1 MDRVWRA
8 FVPRSGFWFRKPCQR
23 RLTSLNH
30 RDGLGED
37 VPTTSALPSGPA
49 HTGGLS
55 KSTRLCS
62 DARTAVRLTA
72 AGESDIATV
81 PQGDHALFG
90 AQADAVAVVLVLR
103 ELEFADS
110 CSARLLL
117 AADHR
122 ARRFGHA
129 SRCRARTGGGPVV
142 LELIAIDREH
152 ALVDRPPGAPAAP
165 AEWEAVPA

>member
-1 MDRVWRA
+1 M
-8 FVPRSGFWFRKPCQR
+8 PRSGFWFRKPYQR

-30 RDGLGED
+30 RDALGED

-49 HTGGLS
+49 NTGGLS

-81 PQGDHALFG
+81 PQGDHALFR
-90 AQADAVAVVLVLR
+90 AQADAAVVVLVLR

-110 CSARLLL
+110 CTAHLSL
-117 AADHR
+117 AADR
-122 ARRFGHA
+122 GARRFGQA

-142 LELIAIDREH
+142 LELIGIDREH
-152 ALVDRPPGAPAAP
+152 ELVDRPPGAPAAP
-165 AEWEAVPA
+165 AVWEGVPA